1 MTQLTHL
8 VALQLLICQRG
19 TGESRLHSVNL
30 SVKEKTMAVNVLSV
44 VLQLVTNLCNCK
56 GRFCQLYVSE
66 RKCVA
71 DQAVVELPKR
81 V

>member
-8 VALQLLICQRG
+8 VPLQLLICQRG

-30 SVKEKTMAVNVLSV
+30 TVKEKTMAVNVLSV
-44 VLQLVTNLCNCK
+44 VLQLVTKFCNCK

-66 RKCVA
+66 RKRVA